1 MGAWARFH
9 LPDLPGAA
17 DGAVCYGICGA
28 SPGVNRC
35 APPRFDGL
43 AARGPP
49 RLQNETRETMPR
61 THQTVLAI
69 AAAGLAVSAPAHAS
83 GSQLLVATVNGPDI
97 DLPASGG
104 SQIVS
109 FNAPGLQIT
118 GVGLTARWTGV
129 NADLNNGIA
138 PWSTDVRV
146 GVVAPGGQSMSWG
159 RVGGDVSIADFPFQ
173 DASPAGLP
181 GVSGVGDYTFNF
193 DNDFNGPWIA
203 GLREVQYHL
212 TATVPTQTHSF
223 GGNTAAGDSWSR
235 PFFINGVSGLGP
247 VRFAALEFTVSASGR
262 YDFET
267 IIPGQDVPTFLYQG
281 GFDASQ
287 PLQHLLDYSLANGSG
302 ADGNP
307 RGESRIDA
315 LLHEGETYHFVVSQ
329 WSRFT
334 QDLQFDSLIS
344 GPGVVAVVPA
354 PGVAAVFG
362 LALLARPRRRQR

>member
-1 MGAWARFH
+1 
-9 LPDLPGAA
+9 
-17 DGAVCYGICGA
+17 
-28 SPGVNRC
+28 
-35 APPRFDGL
+35 
-43 AARGPP
+43 
-49 RLQNETRETMPR
+49 MPR
-61 THQTVLAI
+61 TRPTVLAI
-69 AAAGLAVSAPAHAS
+69 AAAFAVAAPAHAS

-97 DLPASGG
+97 NLPASGG
-104 SQIVS
+104 SQVVS

-118 GVGLTARWTGV
+118 GVGITARWTGV
-129 NADLNNGIA
+129 NADTNNGIA
-138 PWSTDVRV
+138 PWSTDIRV
-146 GVVAPGGQSMSWG
+146 GVVAPGGQSMNWG

-193 DNDFNGPWIA
+193 DNVFNGPWIA
-203 GLREVQYHL
+203 GLRDVRYHL
-212 TATVPTQTHSF
+212 TTTVPTQTHSF
-223 GGNTAAGDSWSR
+223 SGSTADGASWSR

-247 VRFAALEFTVSASGR
+247 VNHTVLEFTVSASGR

-281 GFDASQ
+281 VFDPSQ
-287 PLQHLLDYSLANGSG
+287 PLMNLLDYSLANGSG

-334 QDLQFDSLIS
+334 QDLVFDSLIS
-344 GPGVVAVVPA
+344 GPGVVSVVPA
-354 PGVAAVFG
+354 PGTGG
-362 LALLARPRRRQR
+362 LMGLGVVWALRRRR